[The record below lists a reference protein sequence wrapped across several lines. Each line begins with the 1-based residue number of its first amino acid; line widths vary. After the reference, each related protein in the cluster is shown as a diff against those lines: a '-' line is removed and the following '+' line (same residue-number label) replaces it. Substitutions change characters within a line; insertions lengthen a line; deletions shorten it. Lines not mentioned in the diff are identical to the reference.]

1 MNWKRCIEMQ
11 MEGWRNQKK
20 VKEASEY
27 LLSNW
32 TAARL
37 RLKHKDGVEGS
48 STESHVSHS
57 LSSRMSKRPMGWN
70 REGAAKMAVSDQSK
84 PKVKLH

>member
-1 MNWKRCIEMQ
+1 
-11 MEGWRNQKK
+11 MEKIYLNADEGSWIKAGRKQLGGITYVLDGFHLEKSKK
-20 VKEASEY
+20 VEEASEY

-37 RLKHKDGVEGS
+37 RLKHKDRIEGS

-57 LSSRMSKRPMGWN
+57 LSSRMSTRPMGW
-70 REGAAKMAVSDQSK
+70 SS
-84 PKVKLH
+84 